1 MLPIIGYC
9 PLYRINRMTVTIRA
23 QFRGRPHQWNTTCNY
38 SRSGTL
44 ILAPKR
50 NFLGEERYITVEFFT
65 KTALDAALTAGNH
78 LLGAYKRHHVE
89 VYGSNTNTLSVSNRG
104 LTKEIT
110 SIRDHEAD
118 KLIIDIISERHPD
131 HNLLTE
137 ETGHLDNGSPYTWVI
152 DPLDGSSNYVN
163 HNPFFAV
170 SICLAYE
177 NKPITGVVFAP
188 FIEEIAVARRGHGCT
203 LNGRPVSVS
212 PTNELGKSYSVGCPG
227 GDKNNLRFAKMSC
240 ALTETIKDFR
250 KMGSAAIESYTVAA
264 GRVDSFVTLNI
275 SPWDIAAGALCVEE
289 AGGKV
294 TDFNGNPWDM
304 TKSDVCMSNGL
315 IHDAVLNQISIVNPN
330 SENYSENRLFV
341 SP

>member
-1 MLPIIGYC
+1 M
-9 PLYRINRMTVTIRA
+9 
-23 QFRGRPHQWNTTCNY
+23 
-38 SRSGTL
+38 
-44 ILAPKR
+44 
-50 NFLGEERYITVEFFT
+50 EFFT
-65 KTALDAALTAGNH
+65 KTALDAALSAGNH

-89 VYGSNTNTLSVSNRG
+89 VYGNTTLSVSNRG

-110 SIRDHEAD
+110 SVRDHEAD
-118 KLIIDIISERHPD
+118 KIIIDLISKRHPE

-137 ETGHLDNGSPYTWVI
+137 ETGHLDNGSPYTWIV

-170 SICLAYE
+170 SVCLAYE

-188 FIEEIAVARRGHGCT
+188 FLEEIAVARRGHGCT
-203 LNGRPVSVS
+203 LNGRRVAVSE
-212 PTNELGKSYSVGCPG
+212 TNEFSHLYAVGCPG

-240 ALTETIKDFR
+240 VLTETIKDFR
-250 KMGSAAIESYTVAA
+250 KMGSAAIEAYTVAA
-264 GRVDSFVTLNI
+264 GRVDAFVTLNI

-289 AGGKV
+289 AGGMV
-294 TDFNGNPWDM
+294 TDFDGKPWDM

-315 IHDAVLNQISIVNPN
+315 IHDEVLDRISVVNPN
-330 SENYSENRLFV
+330 SKKCSAHSNFV

>member
-1 MLPIIGYC
+1 M
-9 PLYRINRMTVTIRA
+9 
-23 QFRGRPHQWNTTCNY
+23 
-38 SRSGTL
+38 
-44 ILAPKR
+44 
-50 NFLGEERYITVEFFT
+50 EFFT
-65 KTALDAALTAGNH
+65 KTALDAALLAGNH
-78 LLGAYKRHHVE
+78 LLSEYKRHHVE
-89 VYGSNTNTLSVSNRG
+89 VYGSKTLSVSNRG

-118 KLIIDIISERHPD
+118 KLIIDLISQRHPD

-137 ETGHLDNGSPYTWVI
+137 ETGNLDNGSPYTWVV

-170 SICLAYE
+170 SVCLAYE

-203 LNGRPVSVS
+203 LNGRRVSVS
-212 PTNELGKSYSVGCPG
+212 PTEDFSKFYVVGCPG
-227 GDKNNLRFAKMSC
+227 GEKNNLRFAKMSC
-240 ALTETIKDFR
+240 VLNEAIKDFR
-250 KMGSAAIESYTVAA
+250 KMGSAAIEAYTVAS

-294 TDFNGNPWDM
+294 TDFDGNPWNM
-304 TKSDVCMSNGL
+304 TKSDVCMSNGV
-315 IHDAVLNQISIVNPN
+315 IHDQILDRLSVANPN
-330 SENYSENRLFV
+330 SNNYSAESLFAQLQQN
-341 SP
+341 